1 MLLKITT
8 YKMHDMK
15 QYKKNKT
22 ETYTQEENNIT
33 KRNES
38 TSCKITRQKG
48 LLSKHGVQTRIT
60 NYKTRLKY
68 KIKGNK
74 NSNDQHKM

>member
-1 MLLKITT
+1 MPLIYAWELVTVLKLSKTLKQTHARDKTKKHIMLLKITT

-22 ETYTQEENNIT
+22 ETHTQEENNIT

-38 TSCKITRQKG
+38 TSCKIIGQ
-48 LLSKHGVQTRIT
+48 
-60 NYKTRLKY
+60 
-68 KIKGNK
+68 
-74 NSNDQHKM
+74 